1 MLKVV
6 KKDGVCYVLDESN
19 SVLKSG
25 IDDAG
30 IIQWAI
36 DNCDTI
42 EISQPIN
49 LTTGE
54 IIEGKRNKN

>member
-6 KKDGVCYVLDESN
+6 KKDGVCYVLDENN

-25 IDDAG
+25 VDDAG

-36 DNCDTI
+36 DHCDVI
-42 EISQPIN
+42 EITQPIN
-49 LTTGE
+49 LVTRE
-54 IIEGKRNKN
+54 IIEGKR